1 MDIID
6 LARESGLTVIL
17 DGRIGREEYHSVCGS
32 ISALSRF
39 AESVSQYAASPDD
52 CAPCATQRSLQ
63 SETSS
68 VDGMSRASVN

>member
-17 DGRIGREEYHSVCGS
+17 DGRIGREEYHSICGS

-39 AESVSQYAASPDD
+39 AESVCQYAAHPDD
-52 CAPCATQRSLQ
+52 CAPCAAQRSLQ
-63 SETSS
+63 SETSR
-68 VDGMSRASVN
+68 VDGMSRTSAN

>member
-17 DGRIGREEYHSVCGS
+17 DGRIGREEYHRVCGS

-39 AESVSQYAASPDD
+39 AESVSQYAANPDD
-52 CAPCATQRSLQ
+52 CAPYATQRSPH
-63 SETSS
+63 SEASS
-68 VDGMSRASVN
+68 VDGMSRTSAN

>member
-39 AESVSQYAASPDD
+39 AESVCQYAAHPDD
-52 CAPCATQRSLQ
+52 YAPCAMQRSPRF
-63 SETSS
+63 ETSS
-68 VDGMSRASVN
+68 VDGMSRTSAN